1 MTHNELGK
9 YEFKKQS
16 LTEIRKKMGL
26 SKSKMAELL
35 NLSANTLSKWETGTI
50 VPDANSLAG
59 IYSLAKENDI
69 TPEFFGLIDNMEPF
83 QDNSMISLDFQTP
96 GACIAHYTRKPR

>member
-1 MTHNELGK
+1 MTHNEQGK
-9 YEFKKQS
+9 YEFKKHS
-16 LTEIRKKMGL
+16 LIEIRKKMGL

-35 NLSANTLSKWETGTI
+35 GVPANNLSKWELGTL

-59 IYSLAKENDI
+59 FYSLAKENDI
-69 TPEFFGLIDNMEPF
+69 TPEFFGLIDNMGPF